1 MTKARDL
8 ANLISGG
15 FTEADIPNLSASKIT
30 SGTFADARIA
40 ASNVNQHATDYD
52 DNKIQANLAILA
64 FKTATNGS
72 LAAYNLV
79 DQVID
84 EYTDATGID
93 ASASTNEIFDNGN
106 FRGGASP
113 SLGSAVVKEFSASN
127 SSFAIAEGSIIDK
140 MIVIGGGGAGGNR
153 NQDGTNSGCGGG
165 GGGGWAGAVNFTVPA
180 GTNSANITVGAG
192 GTGGGSNSAGN
203 AGGTSSI
210 VFGSHLTLSA
220 TGGGGGGVSPI
231 GSGTGAGGSGGS
243 GSKSG
248 SSSVTSLQLSGGNGG
263 NGVGVG
269 NASAG
274 SGGGNGTLDGTT
286 YYAAGGGGGGS
297 GDTNAAAG
305 GNGNS
310 ASYSGGGG
318 GGGGDAE
325 VENSGKAGGSGYTSG
340 GEGSSTDGNEDG
352 GSATVDGSTVAGGT
366 GSKNSQSRPKNNA
379 GGGGLFGGGG
389 GGIGDGISSS
399 SSAHGG
405 QGYVR
410 LEYRPMVTPVNDLT
424 LKSTN
429 TTAQSTPTKADMVM
443 LMENVSGTATL
454 NTDIKGF
461 ISRDGGS
468 NFTQGTLIDE
478 GTWGTNKKILAFHDL
493 DISAQ
498 PSGTSLCYKITTHNQ
513 SAGSKETSIHATSI
527 GWK

>member
-8 ANLISGG
+8 ANIISGG
-15 FTEADIPNLSASKIT
+15 FTADDIPNIDASKIT

-40 ASNVNQHATDYD
+40 SSNVSQHATSFD
-52 DNKIQANLAILA
+52 DNQIQSNLAVLA

-72 LAAYNLV
+72 LAVYNLV

-93 ASASTNEIFDNGN
+93 TSNSTNESLINGS
-106 FRGGASP
+106 FKGAGTP
-113 SLGSAVVKEFSASN
+113 VLGSAIVKEFSSSNAS
-127 SSFAIAEGSIIDK
+127 FDITEGSIIDK

-153 NQDGTNSGCGGG
+153 NADGTNSGCGGG
-165 GGGGWAGAVNFTVPA
+165 GGGGWAGAVNFTIPS
-180 GTNSANITVGAG
+180 GINSANITVGAG
-192 GTGGGSNSAGN
+192 GVGGGSNSAGN
-203 AGGTSSI
+203 VGGTSSI
-210 VFGSHLTLSA
+210 VFGSHLTLTA
-220 TGGGGGGVSPI
+220 TGGAGGQVSPI
-231 GSGTGAGGSGGS
+231 GSGDGAGGAGGS

-248 SSSVTSLQLSGGNGG
+248 SASVTSTTLQGGSGGTGR
-263 NGVGVG
+263 GVG
-269 NASAG
+269 NASGG
-274 SGGGNGTLDGTT
+274 SNGNSGTLDGTT
-286 YYAAGGGGGGS
+286 YISAGGGGGGS
-297 GDTNAAAG
+297 GDTAGATG

-318 GGGGDAE
+318 GGGGDSE
-325 VENSGKAGGSGYTSG
+325 TENSGKAGGSGFTSG

-352 GSATVDGSTVAGGT
+352 GSATIDGSTVAGGT

-389 GGIGDGISSS
+389 GGIGDGITSS

-410 LEYRPMVTPVNDLT
+410 LEYRPMIAPADNLT

-429 TTAQSTPTKADMVM
+429 KTAQSVPTKSDMVM
-443 LMENVSGTATL
+443 LIENASGTATL

-461 ISRDGGS
+461 VSRDGGTT
-468 NFTQGTLIDE
+468 FTQGTLVDE

-493 DISAQ
+493 DISSQ
-498 PSGTSLCYKITTHNQ
+498 PSGTSLCYKISTHNQ
-513 SAGSKETSIHATSI
+513 SGGSKETKIHATSI

>member
-8 ANLISGG
+8 ANIIAGG
-15 FTEADIPNLSASKIT
+15 FTDADIPNLPASKIT
-30 SGTFADARIA
+30 SGTFADGRIA

-72 LAAYNLV
+72 LATYNLV

-93 ASASTNEIFDNGN
+93 ASASTNEHLS
-106 FRGGASP
+106 GGSYKGGGTPA
-113 SLGSAVVKEFSASN
+113 LGSSVTKEFSSSN
-127 SSFAIAEGSIIDK
+127 SSFALTSGTIIDK

-153 NQDGTNSGCGGG
+153 DQDGTNSGCGGG
-165 GGGGWAGAVNFTVPA
+165 GGGGWAGALNFTIPNDI
-180 GTNSANITVGAG
+180 TSANITVGAG
-192 GTGGGSNSAGN
+192 GIGGGSNSAGQS
-203 AGGTSSI
+203 GGASSI
-210 VFGSHLTLSA
+210 VFGSHFTITA
-220 TGGGGGGVSPI
+220 NGGGGGGVSPV
-231 GSGTGAGGSGGS
+231 GSGTGAGGSGGTATTS
-243 GSKSG
+243 GSA
-248 SSSVTSLQLSGGNGG
+248 SVTHLTLTGGSGG

-269 NASAG
+269 TASAG
-274 SGGGNGTLDGTT
+274 SGGNSGTLGGVT
-286 YYAAGGGGGGS
+286 YYSAGGGGGGS
-297 GDTNAAAG
+297 GDTTAAVG

-318 GGGGDAE
+318 GGGGDGE
-325 VENSGKAGGSGYTSG
+325 TENSGKAGGSGYTSG

-389 GGIGDGISSS
+389 GGIGDGITSS

-410 LEYRPMVTPVNDLT
+410 LEYRPMITPINNLT
-424 LKSTN
+424 LKSVN
-429 TTAQSTPTKADMVM
+429 TTAQSAPTKADMVM
-443 LMENVSGTATL
+443 LMENAVGTATL

-461 ISRDGGS
+461 ISRDGGTT
-468 NFTQGTLIDE
+468 FTQGTLVDE

-513 SAGSKETSIHATSI
+513 SAGSKETSVHATSI